1 MVKLKK
7 LNSNSTIGIIC
18 PSSPEDSAFIDE
30 KISKFKELGFNIKE
44 GSYIYDT
51 YGYLAGTDTDRA
63 KDLMDMFSNPE
74 IDAIVC
80 FRGGYGCVR
89 MAPYL
94 DLNIIKKNPKPFCG
108 YSDIT
113 LLLNYIN
120 KKCNFPTFHSPMINS
135 KFDDELTLKYFMNV
149 LTNFNKN
156 SFYNLKK
163 LSNNNIQYINKRDFT
178 GKLVGGNLSLIAS
191 TLGTPYEVDFNNSIL
206 LIEEISENPYAIDRM
221 LSQLIL
227 SGSLKKCSAI
237 ILGHFTDCSCKNK
250 NTFSLIEVLYQKLSH
265 LDIPIIIGLPF
276 GHDYPNITLPI
287 GAKFSFTAQ
296 NDLLTLKENIFK

>member
-1 MVKLKK
+1 MLK
-7 LNSNSTIGIIC
+7 LNKLSNDSTIGVIC
-18 PSSPEDSAFIDE
+18 PASPEDNSFIDE
-30 KISKFKELGFNIKE
+30 KLLKFSELGFNIKK

-51 YGYLAGTDTDRA
+51 YGYLAGTDKDRA

-80 FRGGYGCVR
+80 FRGGYGSIR

-113 LLLNYIN
+113 LLLNYFN

-135 KFDDELTLKYFMNV
+135 KFDDELTLQYFTNV

-156 SFYNLKK
+156 SFYNLRK
-163 LSNNNIQYINKRDFT
+163 LSDNNIHYINKSDFN
-178 GKLVGGNLSLIAS
+178 GKLVGGNLSLITS
-191 TLGTPYEVDFNNSIL
+191 TLGTPYEIDFNKSIL
-206 LIEEISENPYAIDRM
+206 LIEEVSESPYAIDRM
-221 LSQLIL
+221 LSQLL
-227 SGSLKKCSAI
+227 SSGSLKKCSAI
-237 ILGHFTDCSCKNK
+237 ILGHFTDCTCKNR
-250 NTFSLIEVLYQKLSH
+250 NTFNLNEVFYQKLSN

-287 GAKFSFTAQ
+287 GAKFSFTSQ
-296 NDLLTLKENIFK
+296 NDLLTLKQNIFK